1 MKILGING
9 SPRGER
15 SATLQLITAVLEGA
29 KEKGAE
35 VDVVNLIDLDIRFR
49 NACSACFQEGRCVEE
64 DDFPELYKRIKAA
77 DGLVLGSPV
86 YIDQITGQMKLLIDR
101 MADGIQCQALSGKYG
116 CSVSTSGD
124 HAEQAVVTY
133 LNHFLQM
140 LGATP
145 VGGVGVATR
154 KDQNALTRAEED
166 ARELGKTL
174 AEAILTRRRYPEI
187 EAFHQRFQE
196 KFKAVIIGAKP
207 EWPGD
212 YKHWVDQVWIW

>member
-15 SATLQLITAVLEGA
+15 SATLQLIAAVLEGA

-49 NACSACFQEGRCVEE
+49 NACSACFQEGRCAEE
-64 DDFPELYKRIKAA
+64 DDFPKLYAKIKAA

-86 YIDQITGQMKLLIDR
+86 HIDQITGQMKLFIDR
-101 MADGIQCQALSGKYG
+101 MADGIQCQAFTGKYG

-124 HAEQAVVTY
+124 HAEQAVVGY

-145 VGGVGVATR
+145 VGGVGVATG
-154 KDQNALTRAEED
+154 KNPDALARAKED
-166 ARELGKTL
+166 AHELGKTL
-174 AEAILTRRRYPEI
+174 AEAIRTRRQYPEV
-187 EAFHQRFQE
+187 EAFHRRFQE
-196 KFKAVIIGAKP
+196 KFKAIITGEKP

-212 YKHWVDQVWIW
+212 YEHWVDQTWVW

>member
-1 MKILGING
+1 MKIIGING

-15 SATLQLITAVLEGA
+15 SATLQLIAAVLEGA

-49 NACSACFQEGRCVEE
+49 NACSACFQEGRCAEE
-64 DDFPELYKRIKAA
+64 DDFPKLYAKIKAA

-86 YIDQITGQMKLLIDR
+86 HIDQITGQMKLFIDR
-101 MADGIQCQALSGKYG
+101 MADGIQCQAFTGKYG

-124 HAEQAVVTY
+124 HAEQAVVGY

-145 VGGVGVATR
+145 VGGVGVATG
-154 KDQNALTRAEED
+154 KDPDALARAKED
-166 ARELGKTL
+166 AHELGKTL
-174 AEAILTRRRYPEI
+174 AEAIRTRRQYPEV
-187 EAFHQRFQE
+187 EAFHRRCQE
-196 KFKAVIIGAKP
+196 KFKAVITGAKP

-212 YKHWVDQVWIW
+212 YERWVDQTWVW

>member
-15 SATLQLITAVLEGA
+15 SATLKLISAVLEGA
-29 KEKGAE
+29 KENGAD
-35 VDVVNLIDLDIRFR
+35 VDVVNLIDLDIRFK
-49 NACSACFQEGRCVEE
+49 NACSACFQEGKCTDD
-64 DDFPELYKRIKAA
+64 DDFPALYTKIKAA

-86 YIDQITGQMKLLIDR
+86 YIDQLTGQMKLLIDR
-101 MADGIQCQALSGKYG
+101 MADGIQCQIFTGKYG
-116 CSVSTSGD
+116 CSVATSGD
-124 HAEQAVVTY
+124 HAEQAVVKY

-145 VGGVGVATR
+145 VGAVGVAFR
-154 KDQNALTRAEED
+154 KDRDTLTRSEES

-174 AEAILTRRRYPEI
+174 AEAIRTRRQYPEI
-187 EAFHQRFQE
+187 EAFHERFQK
-196 KFKAVIIGAKP
+196 KFEAIITGEKP

-212 YKHWVDQVWIW
+212 YESWVDQAWIW

>member
-15 SATLQLITAVLEGA
+15 SATLQLINAVLEGA
-29 KEKGAE
+29 KEMGAE
-35 VDVVNLIDLDIRFR
+35 VEAVNLIDLDIKFR
-49 NACSACFQEGRCVEE
+49 NACSACFQEGKCAED
-64 DDFPELYKRIKAA
+64 DDFPELYTKIKAA

-86 YIDQITGQMKLLIDR
+86 YIDQVTGQMKMFIDR
-101 MADGIQCQALSGKYG
+101 MGDGIQCQIFSGKYG

-124 HAEQAVVTY
+124 HAEQAVVKY

-145 VGGVGVATR
+145 VGEVGVAIGR
-154 KDQNALTRAEED
+154 VEKALVQAESD
-166 ARELGKTL
+166 AHNLGKAL
-174 AEAILTRRRYPEI
+174 AEAIQTEQEYPDI
-187 EAFHQRFQE
+187 EAFHKRFQE
-196 KFKAVIIGAKP
+196 KFKDVIAGEKP

-212 YKHWVDQVWIW
+212 YDDWVNQVWLW

>member
-1 MKILGING
+1 MKVLGING

-15 SATLQLITAVLEGA
+15 STTLRLISAVLDGA

-35 VDVVNLIDLDIRFR
+35 VDIVNLIDLDIKFR
-49 NACSACFQEGRCVEE
+49 NACSACFQEGRCAED
-64 DDFPELYKRIKAA
+64 DDFPELYTKIMAA

-86 YIDQITGQMKLLIDR
+86 YFDQVTGQMKLFIDR
-101 MADGIQCQALSGKYG
+101 MADGIQCQTFTGKYG

-124 HAEQAVVTY
+124 HAEQAVVKY

-145 VGGVGVATR
+145 VGEVGVATGR
-154 KDQNALTRAEED
+154 DQNALARAEEK
-166 ARELGKTL
+166 ARELGKKL
-174 AEAILTRRRYPEI
+174 AESIQTRQEYPDI
-187 EAFHQRFQE
+187 EAFHKRFQE
-196 KFKAVIIGAKP
+196 KFKDIITGARP

-212 YKHWVDQVWIW
+212 YEQWVDQAWIW

>member
-15 SATLQLITAVLEGA
+15 SATLKLISAVLEGA
-29 KEKGAE
+29 KENGAD
-35 VDVVNLIDLDIRFR
+35 VDVVNLIDLDIRFK
-49 NACSACFQEGRCVEE
+49 NACSACFQEGKCTDD
-64 DDFPELYKRIKAA
+64 DDFPALYTKIKAA

-86 YIDQITGQMKLLIDR
+86 YIDQLTGQMKLLIDR
-101 MADGIQCQALSGKYG
+101 MADGIQCQIFTGKYG
-116 CSVSTSGD
+116 CSVATSGD
-124 HAEQAVVTY
+124 HAEQAVVKY

-145 VGGVGVATR
+145 VGDVGVAIG
-154 KDQNALTRAEED
+154 KDPGALAKAEED

-174 AEAILTRRRYPEI
+174 AEAIQTKREYPNI
-187 EAFHQRFQE
+187 EAFHKRFQE
-196 KFKAVIIGAKP
+196 QFKDIIAGEKP

-212 YKHWVDQVWIW
+212 YDHWVDQAWVW

>member
-1 MKILGING
+1 MKILAING

-15 SATLQLITAVLEGA
+15 SATLRLVEAVLEGA

-49 NACSACFQEGRCVEE
+49 NACSACFQEGRCVED
-64 DDFPELYKRIKAA
+64 DDFPELYMRIKAA

-86 YIDQITGQMKLLIDR
+86 YIDQVTGQMKLLIDR

-145 VGGVGVATR
+145 VGGVGAAVGR
-154 KDQNALTRAEED
+154 DQDVLILAAGD
-166 ARELGKTL
+166 AHKLGKTL
-174 AEAILTRRRYPEI
+174 AEAILTRRQYPEI
-187 EAFHQRFQE
+187 EAFHRRFQE
-196 KFKAVIIGAKP
+196 KFKEIIAGAKP
-207 EWPGD
+207 EWPGE
-212 YKHWVDQVWIW
+212 YERWVDQAWVW

>member
-1 MKILGING
+1 MKVIGING

-15 SATLQLITAVLEGA
+15 SATLRLIIAVLDGA
-29 KEKGAE
+29 KEEGA
-35 VDVVNLIDLDIRFR
+35 DIDLVNLIDLDIKFR

-64 DDFPELYKRIKAA
+64 DDFPGLYAKIKAA

-86 YIDQITGQMKLLIDR
+86 YIDHVTGQMKLFIDR
-101 MADGIQCQALSGKYG
+101 MADGIQCQAFSGKYG

-124 HAEQAVVTY
+124 HAEQEVAKY

-145 VGGVGVATR
+145 VSSVGVAIR
-154 KDQNALTRAEED
+154 KDRDTLTRSEES

-174 AEAILTRRRYPEI
+174 AEAIRTRRQYPEI
-187 EAFHQRFQE
+187 EAFHERYQK
-196 KFKAVIIGAKP
+196 KFEAVITGEKP

-212 YKHWVDQVWIW
+212 YERWVDQAWVW

>member
-1 MKILGING
+1 MKGLGIKG
-9 SPRGER
+9 RPRGER
-15 SATLQLITAVLEGA
+15 SATLQLIAAVLEDA

-64 DDFPELYKRIKAA
+64 DDFPELYTKIKAA

-86 YIDQITGQMKLLIDR
+86 YIDLITGQMKLLIDR

-145 VGGVGVATR
+145 VGGVGVAIGR
-154 KDQNALTRAEED
+154 DQNALTRAEED

-174 AEAILTRRRYPEI
+174 AEAILTQRRYPDI
-187 EAFHQRFQE
+187 EA
-196 KFKAVIIGAKP
+196 
-207 EWPGD
+207 
-212 YKHWVDQVWIW
+212 